1 MHHLQN
7 IYYWYYQLSPYI
19 MVSEIMILWQY
30 KAKFCLF
37 LVKHQ
42 AMHTDRRLN
51 IELHA
56 FFTLAL
62 NGHVQALL
70 ILVILLLG
78 NEALVCIR

>member
-1 MHHLQN
+1 
-7 IYYWYYQLSPYI
+7 
-19 MVSEIMILWQY
+19 MILWQY

-37 LVKHQ
+37 LVQHQ
-42 AMHTDRRLN
+42 SMHRDRRLN

-62 NGHVQALL
+62 NGQVQALL